1 MENPII
7 FSVIMAA
14 FNSERTIEKAL
25 KSIRWQDFEQS
36 AVEILVIDG
45 GSTDTTCEIAQKYN
59 AIILENPARLPEP
72 AKTIGLKHA
81 HGKYI
86 CIMDSDEALRSKNMF
101 RRRYELLTA
110 NPEVKCLAI
119 GLDTPKHSKPCSY
132 YINAVGD
139 PFSCF
144 IYRTYTDSMEGLIK
158 NKCNRN
164 EKGEY
169 IACFKENEI
178 KPIGD
183 SGTVMDRDFIFRHYG
198 DKLET
203 ETTSILFDRI
213 ITDTHYVGYIDGD
226 KHLHYTSAS
235 FKTFFHKLKF
245 RIINNIYN
253 ISESGYAGKAQHNC
267 NLNERKYLFPIYS
280 ISLLFPLIDGVRM
293 SIYYKH
299 WIFLL
304 HPIFALYVLGEIGF
318 QYIGKILGKNKK
330 NQFYGM

>member
-25 KSIRWQDFEQS
+25 RSIRQQDFDQS
-36 AVEILVIDG
+36 AIEILVIDG
-45 GSTDTTCEIAQKYN
+45 GSTDATREIAKRYH
-59 AIILENPARLPEP
+59 AIILDNPVRLPEP
-72 AKTIGLKHA
+72 AKTIGLKYA
-81 HGKYI
+81 RGKYI

-101 RRRYELLTA
+101 QKRYELLHHH
-110 NPEVKCLAI
+110 PDVKCLAI
-119 GLDTPKHSKPCSY
+119 GLDTPKRSRPCSY

-144 IYRTYTDSMEGLIK
+144 IYRTYKDSMEGLIK
-158 NKCNRN
+158 DKCNKN

-169 IACFKENEI
+169 IAYFKEDEI

-183 SGTVMDRDFIFRHYG
+183 SGTVMDRDFILLCYM
-198 DKLET
+198 KELET
-203 ETTSILFDRI
+203 ETTSALFERI

-226 KHLHYTSAS
+226 RHLHYTSSS
-235 FKTFFHKLKF
+235 FKTFFGKLRF

-253 ISESGYAGKAQHNC
+253 VSESGYAGKAQHNRK
-267 NLNERKYLFPIYS
+267 LNKRKYLFPIYS
-280 ISLLFPLIDGVRM
+280 ISLVFPFIDGVRM
-293 SIYYKH
+293 SISYRH

-304 HPIFALYVLGEIGF
+304 HPIFALYVLGEIGV
-318 QYIGKILGKNKK
+318 QYIGKIFGKNKR
-330 NQFYGM
+330 NQSYGV

>member
-1 MENPII
+1 MENQII

-25 KSIRWQDFEQS
+25 KSIRGQDFEQS
-36 AVEILVIDG
+36 AIEILVIDG
-45 GSTDTTCEIAQKYN
+45 GSTDATREIAQRYD
-59 AIILENPARLPEP
+59 AVILDNPVRVPEP
-72 AKTIGLKHA
+72 AKTIGLKYA

-86 CIMDSDEALRSKNMF
+86 CIMDSDEALRNKNMF
-101 RRRYELLTA
+101 RRRYELLAT
-110 NPEVKCLAI
+110 NSKVKCLAI
-119 GLDTPKHSKPCSY
+119 GYDTPLNSKPCRY

-144 IYRTYTDSMEGLIK
+144 IYKTYTDSMEGLIK
-158 NKCNRN
+158 DKCKKN

-169 IACFKENEI
+169 IAHFQENDI

-183 SGTVMDRDFIFRHYG
+183 SGVIMDRNLLFSKYA

-203 ETTSILFDRI
+203 ETTAALFERI

-226 KHLHYTSAS
+226 NNWHYSSSS
-235 FKTFFHKLKF
+235 FKTFFRKMKF
-245 RIINNIYN
+245 RVINNIYN
-253 ISESGYAGKAQHNC
+253 VSESGYASKAQNNH
-267 NLNERKYLFPIYS
+267 NLNSRKYLFPLYS
-280 ISLLFPLIDGVRM
+280 ISLVFPLIDGVRM

-304 HPIFALYVLGEIGF
+304 HPIFALYVLGEIGI
-318 QYIGKILGKNKK
+318 QYAGKILGKNKK
-330 NQFYGM
+330 NQSYGV